1 MKRKDY
7 ERLYAGRDEIKHAI
21 FTSSAKTPAVAG
33 DLPAIGFEEVGST
46 DTFEIQSKN
55 GRDISDIS
63 EFNGK
68 FATEDQQEVLF
79 TNGTKFKIVSTDT
92 DLFGTIYVKMREL

>member
-1 MKRKDY
+1 MFASYRPLKRN
-7 ERLYAGRDEIKHAI
+7 EVSIV
-21 FTSSAKTPAVAG
+21 FT
-33 DLPAIGFEEVGST
+33 
-46 DTFEIQSKN
+46 IQGKN
-55 GRDISDIS
+55 GKDISKIS

>member
-1 MKRKDY
+1 MRFRVKTAATY
-7 ERLYAGRDEIKHAI
+7 PI
-21 FTSSAKTPAVAG
+21 FR
-33 DLPAIGFEEVGST
+33 
-46 DTFEIQSKN
+46 N
-55 GRDISDIS
+55 
-63 EFNGK
+63 FNGK

>member
-1 MKRKDY
+1 MKESKVQVFFD
-7 ERLYAGRDEIKHAI
+7 
-21 FTSSAKTPAVAG
+21 
-33 DLPAIGFEEVGST
+33 
-46 DTFEIQSKN
+46 IQSKKA
-55 GRDISDIS
+55 RDISDIS

>member
-1 MKRKDY
+1 MLLLLFVCIVVFRHCV
-7 ERLYAGRDEIKHAI
+7 G
-21 FTSSAKTPAVAG
+21 FC
-33 DLPAIGFEEVGST
+33 LPTVNS
-46 DTFEIQSKN
+46 